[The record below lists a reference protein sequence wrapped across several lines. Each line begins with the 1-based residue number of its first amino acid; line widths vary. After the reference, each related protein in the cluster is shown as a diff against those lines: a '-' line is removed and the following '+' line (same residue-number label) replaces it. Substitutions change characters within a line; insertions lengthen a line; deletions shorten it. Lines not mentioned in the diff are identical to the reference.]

1 MSSARLLTH
10 VSTIPI
16 LKTILCRTSNSNC
29 STPSWPSSPPP
40 LQLSW
45 FQVSTILQMLCSLR
59 VLSILV
65 FCHSPPPCRLSLF
78 TQTPCSVCM
87 VRNSHVR
94 LFAHTHIHITACTH
108 ATVCTGKYSIVLT
121 DGSNI
126 NDICRF
132 STLTPLRAMAWCLRF
147 RHLFPTAPD
156 TLPCFPSRNSGMC
169 TSAACSSPMHLSLR
183 IFSIS
188 MYFVCSSVRLLQQL
202 VHTSPSDPLI
212 LTTVPD
218 IFVAA
223 NQRDFLY
230 EIYHDTSGKK
240 VLLITLP
247 AFSQSQI
254 AICVQF
260 STLTVSVLGC

>member
-156 TLPCFPSRNSGMC
+156 TLPCFPSRNS
-169 TSAACSSPMHLSLR
+169 
-183 IFSIS
+183 
-188 MYFVCSSVRLLQQL
+188 
-202 VHTSPSDPLI
+202 DPLI